1 MTRFLRSDGRI
12 ALAAILVLAAALRL
26 VGVRYG
32 LPLSV
37 LNPDESNI
45 VPRAWRMGHG
55 HLDPGWYDYPSLLM
69 AVLAPVQALFGG
81 PSFLAARL
89 VAVAL
94 GLGGVGATWWL
105 GRRAYGTGAA
115 IVGAAAVAVAT
126 THVAYS
132 RMAVTDV
139 LLTLAVTCVLALAV
153 GGRIEWAG
161 LAVGLAASAKYPGA
175 IAAVPVIVAGW
186 GRWKA
191 LGRAGALA
199 VAGFALTSPFVL
211 IHAGAAWD
219 DISRVQRLARAGW
232 LGFENDPIAPL
243 AYLDR
248 LWDAVGPLLIV
259 AAVGVVAAL
268 LRRTKTD
275 LILLSFALAY
285 WLTLMPQQAHFER
298 YILPLVPVL
307 AVLAGSVRRA
317 VPFALVALA
326 LPLAWSVSDAREL
339 TRTDTRL
346 RADAWV
352 AANVPAGDRIAA
364 DPSTLPLPGR
374 RVVRLELPGPGR
386 PSDPER
392 DLARL
397 RREGVKWV
405 IVSGDV
411 TDRVL
416 AARDHYP
423 REVAFYEQL
432 AHGPKP
438 AFVVLPASLGWPARG
453 SGSTGSDRYRG
464 RDESR
469 APHGPCHRRRR
480 LPLRRRPPRARDH
493 REPRARA
500 HLRQLALRLG
510 LADRDRPHRARDR
523 LLGGRDRR
531 RPAAEPVPPRHACSP
546 SVRCSSRS
554 CR

>member
-1 MTRFLRSDGRI
+1 MTRLRRSRRGI

-89 VAVAL
+89 AAVAL

-175 IAAVPVIVAGW
+175 IAAVPVVVAGW

-199 VAGFALTSPFVL
+199 ITGFALTSPFVL
-211 IHAGAAWD
+211 VHADSAWD

-248 LWDAVGPLLIV
+248 LWDAVGPMLIL
-259 AAVGVVAAL
+259 AAVGVGAAL
-268 LRRTKTD
+268 LRRTKAD
-275 LILLSFALAY
+275 LVLLSFALAY
-285 WLTLMPQQAHFER
+285 WLTLMPQHAHFER

-307 AVLAGSVRRA
+307 AVLAGSVRWA

-352 AANVPAGDRIAA
+352 AANVAAGNRIAA
-364 DPSTLPLPGR
+364 DPSTLPLTGR
-374 RVVRLELPGPGR
+374 PRVVRLELPGPGR

-397 RREGVKWV
+397 HREGVKWV
-405 IVSGDV
+405 IVSGAV

-416 AARDHYP
+416 AARDRYP
-423 REVAFYEQL
+423 REARFYDEL
-432 AHGPKP
+432 ERAPKP
-438 AFVVLPASLGWPARG
+438 AFEVLPGEPGPAGPWVRV
-453 SGSTGSDRYRG
+453 YR
-464 RDESR
+464 
-469 APHGPCHRRRR
+469 
-480 LPLRRRPPRARDH
+480 L
-493 REPRARA
+493 
-500 HLRQLALRLG
+500 
-510 LADRDRPHRARDR
+510 
-523 LLGGRDRR
+523 
-531 RPAAEPVPPRHACSP
+531 
-546 SVRCSSRS
+546 
-554 CR
+554 

>member
-1 MTRFLRSDGRI
+1 MTRFPRSSTGI
-12 ALAAILVLAAALRL
+12 ALAAILVLAATLRL
-26 VGVRYG
+26 VGIRYG
-32 LPLSV
+32 LPLPV

-45 VPRAWRMGHG
+45 VPRASRMGHG

-81 PSFLAARL
+81 PSLLAARF

-94 GLGGVGATWWL
+94 GLGGVSATWWL

-161 LAVGLAASAKYPGA
+161 LVVGLAASAKYPGA
-175 IAAVPVIVAGW
+175 IAAVPVVVAGW

-191 LGRAGALA
+191 LGRAGGLA
-199 VAGFALTSPFVL
+199 VAGFVLTSPFVL
-211 IHAGAAWD
+211 IHAGSAWD
-219 DISRVQRLARAGW
+219 DISRVERLARAGW
-232 LGFENDPIAPL
+232 LGFEDDPIAPL

-248 LWDAVGPLLIV
+248 LWEAVGPLLV
-259 AAVGVVAAL
+259 LAAVGVGAAL
-268 LRRTKTD
+268 VRRTRTD
-275 LILLSFALAY
+275 LVLLSFAVVY
-285 WLTLMPQQAHFER
+285 WLTLMPQQAHFDR

-307 AVLAGSVRRA
+307 AVLAGSLRA
-317 VPFALVALA
+317 VVPFALLA
-326 LPLAWSVSDAREL
+326 LLVPLGWSVSDAREL

-346 RADAWV
+346 RADVWVGANIPPGDRV
-352 AANVPAGDRIAA
+352 AADA
-364 DPSTLPLPGR
+364 STLPLDGR

-386 PSDPER
+386 PFDPER

-405 IVSGDV
+405 IISGAV

-416 AARDHYP
+416 AAPDRYP
-423 REVAFYEQL
+423 REAAFYEQL
-432 AHGPKP
+432 GHGLTP
-438 AFVVLPASLGWPARG
+438 AFAVFP
-453 SGSTGSDRYRG
+453 
-464 RDESR
+464 DE
-469 APHGPCHRRRR
+469 P
-480 LPLRRRPPRARDH
+480 
-493 REPRARA
+493 
-500 HLRQLALRLG
+500 G
-510 LADRDRPHRARDR
+510 LAGPWVRVYR
-523 LLGGRDRR
+523 L
-531 RPAAEPVPPRHACSP
+531 
-546 SVRCSSRS
+546 
-554 CR
+554 

>member
-1 MTRFLRSDGRI
+1 M
-12 ALAAILVLAAALRL
+12 LAAALRL
-26 VGVRYG
+26 VGIRYG

-37 LNPDESNI
+37 LNPDEANI

-81 PSFLAARL
+81 PSFLAARF

-139 LLTLAVTCVLALAV
+139 LLTLAITCVLALAV

-191 LGRAGALA
+191 LGRAGGLA
-199 VAGFALTSPFVL
+199 IAGFALTSPFVL
-211 IHAGAAWD
+211 IHAGSAWD

-232 LGFENDPIAPL
+232 LGFENDPVAPL

-248 LWDAVGPLLIV
+248 LWDAVGLLLIV

-268 LRRTKTD
+268 IRRTRTD
-275 LILLSFALAY
+275 LILLSFAIAY

-307 AVLAGSVRRA
+307 AVLAGSVRVA

-352 AANVPAGDRIAA
+352 AAHVPRRRHDRRRSLDPAARRPPGGQARAARARTAVRSRARPGPAPSRGRQVGDRLGRCHRPRARGFRPLSPRDA
-364 DPSTLPLPGR
+364 RST
-374 RVVRLELPGPGR
+374 
-386 PSDPER
+386 SS
-392 DLARL
+392 LAN
-397 RREGVKWV
+397 
-405 IVSGDV
+405 
-411 TDRVL
+411 
-416 AARDHYP
+416 
-423 REVAFYEQL
+423 
-432 AHGPKP
+432 GPKP
-438 AFVVLPASLGWPARG
+438 AFVVLPERAWAGRAVGQGLPAL
-453 SGSTGSDRYRG
+453 T
-464 RDESR
+464 
-469 APHGPCHRRRR
+469 ATV
-480 LPLRRRPPRARDH
+480 AR
-493 REPRARA
+493 
-500 HLRQLALRLG
+500 
-510 LADRDRPHRARDR
+510 
-523 LLGGRDRR
+523 
-531 RPAAEPVPPRHACSP
+531 
-546 SVRCSSRS
+546 
-554 CR
+554 